1 MRLVTACMLVSSTTF
16 LANGFQATSPL
27 SVRTSHVSS
36 SSAIVAAATMSAT
49 SSSMSYDEVNK
60 LAFRA
65 LQSQCKELGLSAV
78 GTTAALR
85 GRLLE
90 HFGLLKEVALQKE
103 APAATAAEIE
113 VRRNVST
120 ILLYERIAP
129 CAALISHASIFIAGL
144 GTLRHRWHLI
154 LRWIWS
160 RLWLQNTPWRSHAKV
175 IRRTLEISNTQTQKA
190 Q

>member
-16 LANGFQATSPL
+16 LASGFQATSPL
-27 SVRTSHVSS
+27 SVRTSHVST
-36 SSAIVAAATMSAT
+36 SSASVAAATMSAT

-113 VRRNVST
+113 VRKNVST
-120 ILLYERIAP
+120 IALRTY
-129 CAALISHASIFIAGL
+129 CAMHSINLTCILPISAI

-154 LRWIWS
+154 LR
-160 RLWLQNTPWRSHAKV
+160 
-175 IRRTLEISNTQTQKA
+175 
-190 Q
+190 

>member
-16 LANGFQATSPL
+16 LASGFQATSPL
-27 SVRTSHVSS
+27 SVRTSHVST
-36 SSAIVAAATMSAT
+36 SSASVAAATMSAT

-113 VRRNVST
+113 VRRKVST
-120 ILLYERIAP
+120 TLLYERIAP
-129 CAALISHASIFIAGL
+129 CSASALISHASIFIADL

-154 LRWIWS
+154 LR
-160 RLWLQNTPWRSHAKV
+160 
-175 IRRTLEISNTQTQKA
+175 
-190 Q
+190 